1 MIVYHYTYEEAYDQI
16 MATKE
21 FLPSFLS
28 TALDSV
34 YGEGWYFTD
43 LPPSRS
49 NDELYRHIWR
59 QRQPERIRRYL
70 VFDIDR
76 VLLQNKRLHVY
87 KLSLESIRDA
97 LIELDLKYTS
107 QGKTV
112 IRFIRGGFRR

>member
-16 MATKE
+16 METKE
-21 FLPSFLS
+21 FLPTFLS
-28 TALDSV
+28 TTLDAV

-49 NDELYRHIWR
+49 NEELYSHIWR

-70 VFDIDR
+70 VFDIDP
-76 VLLQNKRLHVY
+76 VLLQNKRPHVY
-87 KLSLESIRDA
+87 RLPLESIRDA
-97 LIELDLKYTS
+97 VIELDLRYTS

-112 IRFIRGGFRR
+112 ITFRRSGFRR